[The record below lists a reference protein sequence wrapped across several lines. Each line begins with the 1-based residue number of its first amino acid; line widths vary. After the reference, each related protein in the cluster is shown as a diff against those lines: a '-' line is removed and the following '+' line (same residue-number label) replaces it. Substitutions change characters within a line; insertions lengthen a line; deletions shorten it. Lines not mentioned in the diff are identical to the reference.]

1 MGISSYLS
9 KFALGV
15 TPEGV
20 LSPTYGGTGTTT
32 GGGGGNSPTI
42 TAISYTGNDTAT
54 NTAGGGTVT
63 LTGTNFAT
71 GVNVLVGD
79 VQVSQVSLVSSTQLT
94 FIAPA
99 NSAGSYILYV
109 VNADG
114 GVAISVPGIQYS
126 GVPTWT
132 TAAGSLGL
140 ADATTSFST
149 TLAATGDTPI
159 SYLLVSGAL
168 PSGLNL
174 NTSTGVISGTTPSV
188 SVSTTYNFTIRA
200 TDPQNQDTDR
210 AFSLVVAPVVV
221 GQQAYT
227 TPGTYTWTAPG
238 GVSSVC
244 VVCVGGG
251 GGANVSVV
259 VKPGDDDEYYWSGG
273 GGALAWK
280 NNIAVVPGQTYQVVV
295 GAGGNFSPYLQ
306 YNTATAGGF
315 SSFNGTTVKAG
326 GGGIS
331 TNTGS
336 YSQGATG
343 GTVIA
348 GDGGGAGGRGGN
360 YGGGYA
366 GGVNPGGGGAGGYS
380 GAGGAGADGQAV
392 NYTPAPSGS
401 AGSGGGGGGGA
412 GGGRTVNPDAAAY
425 GGAGGG
431 VGILGEGASGSGG
444 SNYNTSYMRGTGGSG
459 GQDGGYGGAAPNYD
473 YAGGLYGGGGGING
487 KGGNGAVR
495 IIWGSGRAFPSTNTG
510 NV

>member
-1 MGISSYLS
+1 MSIAQYLT

-15 TPEGV
+15 TPQGL

-32 GGGGGNSPTI
+32 GGGSSPTI
-42 TAISYTGNDTAT
+42 TTISYIGDDTAT

-63 LTGTNFAT
+63 LTGTNFAA

-79 VQVSQVSLVSSTQLT
+79 VQVSQVNFISATQIS

-99 NSAGSYILYV
+99 NVAGSYILYV

-132 TAAGSLGL
+132 TSAGSLGL

-159 SYLLVSGAL
+159 SYFLVSGAL
-168 PSGLNL
+168 PPGVNL

-188 SVSTTYNFTIRA
+188 SVSTLYNFTIRA
-200 TDPQNQDTDR
+200 TDPQNQDTNR
-210 AFSLVVAPVVV
+210 AFSLTVAPVVV

-227 TPGTYTWTAPG
+227 IPGTYSWTAPG
-238 GVSSVC
+238 GVTSVC

-251 GGANVSVV
+251 GGGNRSVV

-295 GAGGNFSPYLQ
+295 GAGGTKNIYGQ
-306 YNTATAGGF
+306 YNTATAGGD
-315 SSFNGTTVKAG
+315 SSFGGTTVKAG
-326 GGGIS
+326 GGKTA
-331 TNTGS
+331 TNNS
-336 YSQGATG
+336 PYSLGAAG
-343 GTVIA
+343 GEIIA

-360 YGGGYA
+360 YGGGIA

-380 GAGGAGADGQAV
+380 GAGGAGANGQAV
-392 NYTPAPSGS
+392 NYTAAPSGS

-412 GGGRTVNPDAAAY
+412 GGGRTINPDAGAF
-425 GGAGGG
+425 GGGGGG
-431 VGILGEGASGSGG
+431 VGILGQGSSGGGG

-459 GQDGGYGGAAPNYD
+459 GTDGGYGGGAPNYD
-473 YAGGLYGGGGGING
+473 YAGGLYGGGAGLDSNGGG
-487 KGGNGAVR
+487 GAVR
-495 IIWGSGRAFPSTNTG
+495 IIWGTGRAFPSTNTADI
-510 NV
+510 